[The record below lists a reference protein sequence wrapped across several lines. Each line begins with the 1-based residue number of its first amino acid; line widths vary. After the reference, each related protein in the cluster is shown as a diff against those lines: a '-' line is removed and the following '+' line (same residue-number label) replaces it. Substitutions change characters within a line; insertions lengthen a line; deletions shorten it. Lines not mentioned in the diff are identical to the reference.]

1 MGFLQIPILR
11 WCQFMYW
18 SNRAFDFF
26 ENYCSNFQNQNA
38 VQMPH
43 SKVHS
48 GDQIPPSQ
56 GHLKPFHIIHYVG
69 ALTAESADSLQLRQS
84 SFYSNLFCDCFII
97 KKTNIKHTCSCQ
109 ILIMNH

>member
-1 MGFLQIPILR
+1 MH
-11 WCQFMYW
+11 W

>member
-1 MGFLQIPILR
+1 
-11 WCQFMYW
+11 MYW

-43 SKVHS
+43 SKVHA

-84 SFYSNLFCDCFII
+84 SFYSNLFCDCFIV